1 MTFSSLVADY
11 GPGAAAG
18 LIFSILPF
26 VLGLRTRQK
35 VLASLSPVICIAS
48 GIFGAFLGALASSL
62 VLTLVI
68 NSRGRLISDNER
80 KVNVQRIL
88 ESVEANRK
96 ARDNDP
102 ANLLRQSE
110 QILFITA
117 KNSTAAPFA
126 TMLYERLTAKGY
138 KVYTDNFSLT
148 DEVRTLGVDTAL
160 DRATDVVAIL
170 TPDCL
175 TPVKKLD
182 SKGDANLQGELSY
195 AIAQEKNIITVNMP
209 GFEWPDAL
217 PSELSPL
224 PYMNGVLANTQH
236 LDAVLERIINCLR
249 KSIPDEDPIETLAEP
264 DGPEEPVGASS

>member
-18 LIFSILPF
+18 LILSILPF
-26 VLGLRTRQK
+26 VLGLRSRQK
-35 VLASLSPVICIAS
+35 VLASFAPVICIAC
-48 GIFGAFLGALASSL
+48 GIFGALLGALAGSL
-62 VLTLVI
+62 FLTILI

-80 KVNVQRIL
+80 KVNMQRIL
-88 ESVEANRK
+88 ETVEANRK

-102 ANLLRQSE
+102 EHLLRKSE

-117 KNSTAAPFA
+117 RHSTAAPFA
-126 TMLYERLTAKGY
+126 TMLYERLTEQGF

-148 DEVRTLGVDTAL
+148 DEVRTMGVDTAL
-160 DRATDVVAIL
+160 DQATDVLAIL

-175 TPVKKLD
+175 ASVKKLD

-217 PSELSPL
+217 PPELSPL

-236 LDAVLERIINCLR
+236 LDSVLARITKQLLR
-249 KSIPDEDPIETLAEP
+249 KTQPEPNVSETEQPAE
-264 DGPEEPVGASS
+264 AAT